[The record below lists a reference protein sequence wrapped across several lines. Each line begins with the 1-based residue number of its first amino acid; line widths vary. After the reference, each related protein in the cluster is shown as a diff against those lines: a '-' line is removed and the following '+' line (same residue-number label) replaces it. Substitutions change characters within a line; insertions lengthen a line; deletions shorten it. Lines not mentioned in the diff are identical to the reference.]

1 MSYIV
6 HLWERPVPLGLAEAL
21 EVHARLARL
30 GGTPHPRLLGFVAG
44 LTARHPDIDTL
55 DDADDS
61 AGVWTDGPLANNVRG
76 PLLSLGVQTHAIDT
90 VVPWVVAEAQAHGL
104 VVLDEQAAQLHLP
117 DGRTLGWRGPVAPAP
132 VAPAPGPAPLTRA
145 AVAQRLHAVVA
156 PGLQAAGFER
166 PRGGDDH
173 VFTAPDLRLR
183 LNIHLESH
191 HDTLEASLHVVVEL
205 RGDGPHPM
213 LHALYPRGA
222 DNLLQL
228 HTLARET
235 GLTWPE
241 AQEAAGLMTRVPDA
255 AALEALA
262 ARWQRLF
269 DGAVLPVLRSCAT
282 LEGLAQHADR
292 HPAHF
297 GPAGFS
303 VVLAAAVGRTDL
315 AAAAATCAP
324 FKNDFWRERDARLV
338 ALLSTPPT
346 PPLDAAV
353 APGRASLDGCLP
365 TLRAGGLPLQRAADG
380 QWLPRARQPVVQA
393 VVADLQVLVAC
404 VVDGAAATLLQGD
417 ATALGVTGDALLE
430 QALANLRRRA
440 AAGLAR
446 RAVGPGPVVQL
457 QLDGCFDAALMMLP
471 ELWDT
476 QLAAETP
483 NGALVAVP
491 QPGMLLYC
499 DVAAPG
505 GLPTLRQRVADATV
519 DAATRLTPTVFYRRP
534 GAWEALPAPR

>member
-1 MSYIV
+1 MSYTV

-21 EVHARLARL
+21 EIHARLARL
-30 GGTPHPRLLGFVAG
+30 GGAPHARLVAFVAG

-76 PLLSLGVQTHAIDT
+76 PLLSLGVQTHAIDS
-90 VVPWVVAEAQAHGL
+90 VVPWIVAEARAHGL
-104 VVLDEQAAQLHLP
+104 VVLDEQAALLHLP
-117 DGRTLGWRGPVAPAP
+117 GGRTLGWNGPVAPASP
-132 VAPAPGPAPLTRA
+132 VSSPAPLTRA

-156 PGLQAAGFER
+156 PGLQAAGFVR
-166 PRGGDDH
+166 PRGGDEH

-183 LNIHLESH
+183 LKVHLESH
-191 HDTLEASLHVVVEL
+191 HDTIEASLHVVVEL
-205 RGDGPHPM
+205 PGDGPNPL

-228 HTLARET
+228 HVLAREA

-241 AQEAAGLMTRVPDA
+241 AQEAAGLMTSVPDA
-255 AALEALA
+255 AALDALA
-262 ARWQRLF
+262 AHWQRLF
-269 DGAVLPVLRSCAT
+269 DGALLTVLRDCAT
-282 LEGLAQHADR
+282 LEGLAHHADR

-297 GPAGFS
+297 GATGLS

-315 AAAAATCAP
+315 ATVAAACAP
-324 FKNDFWRERDARLV
+324 FKSEPWRERDARLV
-338 ALLSTPPT
+338 ALLGTPPT
-346 PPLDAAV
+346 PPLDPAL
-353 APGRASLDGCLP
+353 APGLASLDGCLP
-365 TLRAGGLPLQRAADG
+365 TLRAGGLPLQRDADG
-380 QWLPRARQPVVQA
+380 HWRPRAQQPVVRA
-393 VVADLQVLVAC
+393 VVADLHVLVAC
-404 VVDGAAATLLQGD
+404 TADGAPATVLQGD
-417 ATALGVTGDALLE
+417 AAALGVTGDALLE
-430 QALANLRRRA
+430 RALANLRQRA

-446 RAVGPGPVVQL
+446 RALGPGPVVQL

-491 QPGMLLYC
+491 QPGLLLYC
-499 DVAAPG
+499 DVAASG
-505 GLPTLRQRVADATV
+505 GLAALRQCVADATV